1 MSRRKGGG
9 PTRRTLRVAG
19 LFAGIGGIE
28 SGLHAA
34 GHETSLLCELDPWA
48 LEVLDRKFPGCEKHP
63 DITTLSGLP
72 EVDLVTAGFP
82 CQDLSLAGTR
92 AGLGDTRSGLVSEV
106 FRLIKDRPPEFLL
119 FENVLNLLRLGRGSS
134 MRWLLDAVEDH
145 GYRWAYRVV
154 DSRGFGLP
162 QRRLRV
168 IMLAS
173 NGDVD
178 PADALFSNQVKAEF
192 DDSIGCLEPGHTYGF
207 YWTEGRRGVGW
218 AKDSVPPI
226 KGGSG
231 LGIPSPPAVFDPNQ
245 GTAGTP
251 TIRDAERLQGF
262 QPGWTDV
269 TLNGK
274 EVREGT
280 RWKMVGNAVSVPLA
294 RWLGDTLAEER
305 TWTPPPDLA
314 EMRPDRPLPRGG
326 FGFTDGR
333 YTVDSSTHVKFA
345 AHEKISDF
353 LQDDLKPLS
362 PRALSGY
369 VRRAAHRKG
378 RQWPDGF
385 LEALEAQAE
394 AA

>member
-1 MSRRKGGG
+1 M
-9 PTRRTLRVAG
+9 AG

-28 SGLHAA
+28 SGLDAA

-48 LEVLDRKFPGCEKHP
+48 LEVLDREFPDCRKHP
-63 DITTLSGLP
+63 DITTLKKLP
-72 EVDLVTAGFP
+72 KVDLVAAGFP

-92 AGLGDTRSGLVSEV
+92 AGLEGTRSGLVSEV
-106 FRLIKDRPPEFLL
+106 FRLIGDRPPEFLL
-119 FENVLNLLRLGRGSS
+119 FENVLHLLRLGRGSS
-134 MRWLLDAVEDH
+134 MRWLLGAIEDH

-168 IMLAS
+168 IVLAS

-178 PADALFSNQVKAEF
+178 PAGVLFSDQVPAEV
-192 DDSIGCLEPGHTYGF
+192 DDSIGRLEAGHTYGF

-231 LGIPSPPAVFDPNQ
+231 LGIPSPPAVFDPSKE
-245 GTAGTP
+245 TAGTP

-269 TLNGK
+269 TLGGS
-274 EVREGT
+274 EVREGR
-280 RWKMVGNAVSVPLA
+280 RWRMVGNAVSVPLA
-294 RWLGDTLAEER
+294 GWLGDALAEEH

-314 EMRPDRPLPRGG
+314 EMQPHRPLPRGG
-326 FGFTDGR
+326 FGSTEGR
-333 YTVDSSTHVKFA
+333 YAVDCSTHVEVA
-345 AHEKISDF
+345 VHQKISEF
-353 LQDDLKPLS
+353 LDEPLKPLS
-362 PRALSGY
+362 RRALTGY
-369 VRRAAHRKG
+369 VRRADSTEGRRRK
-378 RQWPDGF
+378 WPDGF
-385 LEALEAQAE
+385 LQALEIQAE

>member
-1 MSRRKGGG
+1 MSRPKGGG

-63 DITTLSGLP
+63 DITTLPGLP

-119 FENVLNLLRLGRGSS
+119 FENVLNLLRLGRGAS
-134 MRWLLDAVEDH
+134 MRWLLDTVEDH

-168 IMLAS
+168 IVLAS
-173 NGDVD
+173 NGDVE
-178 PADALFSNQVKAEF
+178 PAGALFSDQVTAEV
-192 DDSIGCLEPGHTYGF
+192 DDSIGRLEPGHTYGF

-231 LGIPSPPAVFDPNQ
+231 LGIPSPPAVFDPNL

-269 TLNGK
+269 TRDGSGI
-274 EVREGT
+274 REGM
-280 RWKMVGNAVSVPLA
+280 RWRMVGNAVSVPLA

-314 EMRPDRPLPRGG
+314 EMRLDRPLPRGG
-326 FGFTDGR
+326 SGSTAGR
-333 YTVDSSTHVKFA
+333 YVVDCSTHVEVA
-345 AHEKISDF
+345 AHKKISDF
-353 LQDDLKPLS
+353 LEEPLKPLS

-369 VRRAAHRKG
+369 VRRAYSAKRN
-378 RQWPDGF
+378 WPDGF

>member
-48 LEVLDRKFPGCEKHP
+48 LEVLDREFPDCEKHP

-119 FENVLNLLRLGRGSS
+119 FENVLNLLRLGRGAS

-168 IMLAS
+168 IVLAS

-178 PADALFSNQVKAEF
+178 PAGALFSDQVTAEV
-192 DDSIGCLEPGHTYGF
+192 DDSIGRLEPGHTYGF

-231 LGIPSPPAVFDPNQ
+231 LGIPSPPAVFDPNL

-269 TLNGK
+269 TRDGSGI
-274 EVREGT
+274 REGM
-280 RWKMVGNAVSVPLA
+280 RWRMVGNAVSVPLA

-314 EMRPDRPLPRGG
+314 EMRLDRPLPRGG
-326 FGFTDGR
+326 FGSTAGR
-333 YTVDSSTHVKFA
+333 YVVDCSTHVEVA
-345 AHEKISDF
+345 AHKKISDF
-353 LQDDLKPLS
+353 LEEPLKPLS

-369 VRRAAHRKG
+369 VRRADSADRK
-378 RQWPDGF
+378 WPDGF
-385 LEALEAQAE
+385 LEALKAQAE